1 MNKLA
6 SVASLSFLLSANEQ
20 CTPVWKEFLPLGNLI
35 QLLLHLA
42 NLSGDIGDAH
52 GNHCEHSVLKGTSWE
67 CLGHP
72 NCRVK
77 LDLS

>member
-1 MNKLA
+1 MATGRVEKRSLFC
-6 SVASLSFLLSANEQ
+6 SQDKCLFFVSLSA
-20 CTPVWKEFLPLGNLI
+20 LPLGNLI

-42 NLSGDIGDAH
+42 NLLEDTGAAH

-67 CLGHP
+67 CLGHL